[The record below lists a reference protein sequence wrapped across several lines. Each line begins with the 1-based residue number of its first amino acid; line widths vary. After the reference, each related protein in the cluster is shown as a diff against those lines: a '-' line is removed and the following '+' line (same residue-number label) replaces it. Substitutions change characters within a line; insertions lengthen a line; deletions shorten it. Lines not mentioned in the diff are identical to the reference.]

1 MECDVGFLSHQLKV
15 VDERTAKNRVF
26 FVSAKEVLQLRVQSG
41 GKQSSIQEGRGMEEG
56 WKLRLMEFERLE
68 GNTTCSIC
76 CESPD
81 TGTLECPLHFA
92 VCV

>member
-1 MECDVGFLSHQLKV
+1 MSAPPPSQVKQQHMECDVGFLSHQLKV

-56 WKLRLMEFERLE
+56 WKLRLMEFERSE
-68 GNTTCSIC
+68 GKYHSFN
-76 CESPD
+76 
-81 TGTLECPLHFA
+81 LL
-92 VCV
+92 